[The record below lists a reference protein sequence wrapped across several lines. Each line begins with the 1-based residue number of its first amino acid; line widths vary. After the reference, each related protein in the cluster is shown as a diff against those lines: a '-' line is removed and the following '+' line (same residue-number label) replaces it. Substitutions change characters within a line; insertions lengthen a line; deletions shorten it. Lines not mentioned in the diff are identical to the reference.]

1 MLSAFA
7 LVFLIIPDDF
17 AAVNS
22 LPFINLL
29 HIYLIDS
36 IYAFLLA
43 CYSLYFIRRFHQI
56 QIGQQCNA
64 TKLDKR
70 KIENILLNSE
80 KYNEVKFVKIYE
92 QIVAYFETKQPYLN
106 INFKIGKMAHDLNI
120 NTVYL
125 AKAIRLKQNMNF
137 NNFVNF
143 YRIEKAKELIRNT
156 ASKYT
161 LEYIYL
167 SSGFK
172 SQSSFNAAFKFKEGI
187 TPSVYVQRV
196 KNTD

>member
-1 MLSAFA
+1 M
-7 LVFLIIPDDF
+7 
-17 AAVNS
+17 
-22 LPFINLL
+22 
-29 HIYLIDS
+29 
-36 IYAFLLA
+36 
-43 CYSLYFIRRFHQI
+43 
-56 QIGQQCNA
+56 
-64 TKLDKR
+64 
-70 KIENILLNSE
+70 
-80 KYNEVKFVKIYE
+80 KIYE

-106 INFKIGKMAHDLNI
+106 ANFKIGRMAHDLNI

-172 SQSSFNAAFKFKEGI
+172 SQSSFNTAFKLKEGI